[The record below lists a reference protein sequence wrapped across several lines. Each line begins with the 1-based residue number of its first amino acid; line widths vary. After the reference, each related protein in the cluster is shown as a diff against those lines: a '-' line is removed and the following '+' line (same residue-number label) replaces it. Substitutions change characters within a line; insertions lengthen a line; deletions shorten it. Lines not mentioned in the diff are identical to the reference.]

1 MGSIFRSEEMQLS
14 QVFLHTDIAHMCISE
29 LGELGLVQFRDS
41 AAGTSAFQRKFVNEV
56 RRCDEMERKLRFL
69 EKEIEKDKFPIL
81 DTGENPE
88 APAPR
93 EIIDL
98 EGIFEKLENELKEVN
113 SSAEELT
120 KAHIKLSELKQ
131 ILRKTQIFFEECEGL
146 STERFTLPSNDLP
159 LRRLGRTQ
167 ALHDPAMT
175 EENVGLLG
183 GEGMAAGGLRLGW
196 VLADADH
203 FLITSTD
210 QTFEAG
216 SMGIRTTD
224 QRRPLDIYATFT
236 HGMHFAMFLH
246 EVICG
251 LFLEN
256 FWSVA
261 ALFRLFFRS
270 LAGVIHRDRLPA
282 FERMLWRAC
291 RGNVFL
297 KQAEIDEPLED
308 PATGTKVNKSVF
320 LVFFQGDQ
328 LRTRV
333 KKICEGFHA
342 SISPCPDSQVD
353 RRNMAIEV
361 IGKIEDLETVLTQ
374 TKQHRQRILETAAKN
389 LRVWFIKVRKIK
401 AIYHTLNLFN
411 LDVTTKCMVGEC
423 WCAVNDV
430 DKIHLALRRGMERSN
445 STLQPILNGV
455 AIRES
460 PPTYHR
466 TNKFTAAFQNIIDA
480 YGVARYREVNP
491 AMFTV
496 ITFPFL
502 FGVMFGDAGHG
513 LLMFLFALWMVLS
526 ERKLMAKKSGG
537 EVWNTFF
544 GGRYII
550 LLMGI
555 FSVYTG
561 LIYNDVFSRS
571 LNIFG
576 SSWYPTYDSATLVV
590 NDALQLEPG
599 TVNQTTDRMFAGY
612 PYPFGLDPVWQL
624 ATNKIML
631 TNSIKMK
638 MSIILGVLHMLIG
651 ICLGAFNYR
660 FFNEP
665 LAIWCELIPQILF
678 LSSIFVYLILL
689 VFYKWIV
696 YGAEQAGTAPSLL
709 INLINMVRF
718 SYNNDGPP
726 STRTFYSG
734 QQTVQT
740 ILMVIAVLSV
750 PWMLLTKPLILLM
763 RHRAIAKHAARR
775 GLVDSRDNTFVDLGG
790 LTNAGMVEDHIN
802 GGGDSNGVGYHDTT
816 PLHASSSRLSKT
828 SNLSDTDS
836 PSVGNYNE
844 KGLGANPLDKESN
857 LSSEKIVVNDG
868 LQSGAFNDSV
878 DMNEEPFDFGDIMIY
893 QAIHTIEFCLGCIS
907 NTASYLRL
915 WALSLAHAQLSEV
928 LWTMVLHNGLNA
940 KGYYGG
946 ILLVFVF
953 FFWACLTISILL
965 LMEGLSAFLHTLR
978 LHWVEFQNK
987 FYKGDGYP
995 FTPFSFDHC
1004 LNMKSEV

>member
-1 MGSIFRSEEMQLS
+1 MYVDFNSLVLLHHRAVGQRTVRSGFISLSTMASFFRSEEMQLS
-14 QVFLHTDIAHMCISE
+14 QVFLHTDIAYMCISE
-29 LGELGLVQFRDS
+29 LGELGLVQFRDT

-69 EKEIEKDKFPIL
+69 EKEIEKDSFPIL

-113 SSAEELT
+113 SSVEELT
-120 KAHIKLSELKQ
+120 KAHLKLCELKQ
-131 ILRKTQIFFEECEGL
+131 ILRKTQSFFEE
-146 STERFTLPSNDLP
+146 
-159 LRRLGRTQ
+159 
-167 ALHDPAMT
+167 
-175 EENVGLLG
+175 
-183 GEGMAAGGLRLGW
+183 GE
-196 VLADADH
+196 ADH
-203 FLITSTD
+203 LLDTHDDINASERGAFGAD
-210 QTFEAG
+210 GPQP
-216 SMGIRTTD
+216 
-224 QRRPLDIYATFT
+224 RRHID
-236 HGMHFAMFLH
+236 
-246 EVICG
+246 
-251 LFLEN
+251 
-256 FWSVA
+256 
-261 ALFRLFFRS
+261 S
-270 LAGVIHRDRLPA
+270 LAGVIPRDRLPA

-308 PATGTKVNKSVF
+308 PTTGTKVNKSVF

-342 SISPCPDSQVD
+342 SISPCPDSQAD

-361 IGKIEDLETVLTQ
+361 MGKIEDLETVLAQ
-374 TKQHRQRILETAAKN
+374 TKEHRQRILETAAKN
-389 LRVWFIKVRKIK
+389 IRVWFIKVRKIK

-445 STLQPILNGV
+445 STLQPILNGLV
-455 AIRES
+455 TRES

-491 AMFTV
+491 AIFTV

-502 FGVMFGDAGHG
+502 FAVMFGDAGHG
-513 LLMFLFALWMVLS
+513 LLMFLFALWMVVC
-526 ERKLMAKKSGG
+526 ERSLMAKKSTN
-537 EVWNTFF
+537 EVWQMFF
-544 GGRYII
+544 SGRYIL

-555 FSVYTG
+555 FSIYTG

-576 SSWYPTYDSATLVV
+576 SSWYPTYDQATLIK
-590 NDALQLEPG
+590 NDFLQLNPL
-599 TVNQTTDRMFAGY
+599 TVNQTSDRMFAGY
-612 PYPFGLDPVWQL
+612 PYPFGLDPIWQL

-638 MSIILGVLHMLIG
+638 MSIILGVLHMLMG
-651 ICLGAFNYR
+651 IFLGAFNYR

-665 LAIWCELIPQILF
+665 LSIWCELVPQVLF
-678 LSSIFVYLILL
+678 ISSIFLYLIVLI
-689 VFYKWIV
+689 FYKWIAFS
-696 YGAEQAGTAPSLL
+696 AEQSAVAPSLL

-718 SYNNDGPP
+718 SYSNDGPQA
-726 STRTFYSG
+726 THTFYSG
-734 QQTVQT
+734 QQTIQT
-740 ILMVIAVLSV
+740 ILMVIAIISV

-763 RHRAIAKHAARR
+763 RHRAIAKGR
-775 GLVDSRDNTFVDLGG
+775 GG
-790 LTNAGMVEDHIN
+790 
-802 GGGDSNGVGYHDTT
+802 
-816 PLHASSSRLSKT
+816 
-828 SNLSDTDS
+828 
-836 PSVGNYNE
+836 
-844 KGLGANPLDKESN
+844 NPLTTTDTV
-857 LSSEKIVVNDG
+857 SSEKIILNDG
-868 LQSGAFNDSV
+868 LQLGAHGDSPELT
-878 DMNEEPFDFGDIMIY
+878 EEPFDFGDTMIY
-893 QAIHTIEFCLGCIS
+893 QSIHTIEYCLGCIS

-928 LWTMVLHNGLNA
+928 LWTMVFHIGLSIN
-940 KGYYGG
+940 GYYGG
-946 ILLVFVF
+946 IVLVIIF
-953 FFWACLTISILL
+953 FFWAVLTVGILL

-987 FYKGDGYP
+987 FYKGDGYL
-995 FTPFSFDHC
+995 FAPFSFRQCVSGKLD
-1004 LNMKSEV
+1004 S

>member
-1 MGSIFRSEEMQLS
+1 MYVDFNSLVLLHHRAVGQRTVRSGFISLSTMASFFRSEEMQLS
-14 QVFLHTDIAHMCISE
+14 QVFLHTDIAYMCISE
-29 LGELGLVQFRDS
+29 LGELGLVQFRDT

-69 EKEIEKDKFPIL
+69 EKEIEKDSFPIL

-113 SSAEELT
+113 SSVEELT
-120 KAHIKLSELKQ
+120 KAHLKLCELKQ
-131 ILRKTQIFFEECEGL
+131 ILRKTQSFFEE
-146 STERFTLPSNDLP
+146 
-159 LRRLGRTQ
+159 
-167 ALHDPAMT
+167 ALHDPALA

-183 GEGMAAGGLRLGW
+183 GEGIPAAGLRLG
-196 VLADADH
+196 
-203 FLITSTD
+203 
-210 QTFEAG
+210 
-216 SMGIRTTD
+216 
-224 QRRPLDIYATFT
+224 
-236 HGMHFAMFLH
+236 
-246 EVICG
+246 
-251 LFLEN
+251 
-256 FWSVA
+256 
-261 ALFRLFFRS
+261 S
-270 LAGVIHRDRLPA
+270 LAGVIPRDRLPA

-308 PATGTKVNKSVF
+308 PTTGTKVNKSVF

-342 SISPCPDSQVD
+342 SISPCPDSQAD

-361 IGKIEDLETVLTQ
+361 MGKIEDLETVLAQ
-374 TKQHRQRILETAAKN
+374 TKEHRQRILETAAKN
-389 LRVWFIKVRKIK
+389 IRVWFIKVRKIK

-445 STLQPILNGV
+445 STLQPILNGLV
-455 AIRES
+455 TRES

-491 AMFTV
+491 AIFTV

-502 FGVMFGDAGHG
+502 FAVMFGDAGHG
-513 LLMFLFALWMVLS
+513 LLMFLFALWMVVC
-526 ERKLMAKKSGG
+526 ERSLMAKKSTN
-537 EVWNTFF
+537 EVWQMFF
-544 GGRYII
+544 SGRYIL

-555 FSVYTG
+555 FSIYTG

-576 SSWYPTYDSATLVV
+576 SSWYPTYDQATLIK
-590 NDALQLEPG
+590 NDFLQLNPL
-599 TVNQTTDRMFAGY
+599 TVNQTSDRMFAGY
-612 PYPFGLDPVWQL
+612 PYPFGLDPIWQL

-638 MSIILGVLHMLIG
+638 MSIILGVLHMLMG
-651 ICLGAFNYR
+651 IFLGAFNYR

-665 LAIWCELIPQILF
+665 LSIWCELVPQVLF
-678 LSSIFVYLILL
+678 ISSIFLYLIVLI
-689 VFYKWIV
+689 FYKWIAFS
-696 YGAEQAGTAPSLL
+696 AEQSAVAPSLL

-718 SYNNDGPP
+718 SYSNDGPQA
-726 STRTFYSG
+726 THTFYSG
-734 QQTVQT
+734 QQTIQT
-740 ILMVIAVLSV
+740 ILMVIAIISV

-763 RHRAIAKHAARR
+763 RHRAIAKGR
-775 GLVDSRDNTFVDLGG
+775 GG
-790 LTNAGMVEDHIN
+790 
-802 GGGDSNGVGYHDTT
+802 
-816 PLHASSSRLSKT
+816 
-828 SNLSDTDS
+828 
-836 PSVGNYNE
+836 
-844 KGLGANPLDKESN
+844 NPLTTTDTV
-857 LSSEKIVVNDG
+857 SSEKIILNDG
-868 LQSGAFNDSV
+868 LQLGAHGDSPELT
-878 DMNEEPFDFGDIMIY
+878 EEPFDFGDTMIY
-893 QAIHTIEFCLGCIS
+893 QSIHTIEYCLGCIS

-928 LWTMVLHNGLNA
+928 LWTMVFHIGLSIN
-940 KGYYGG
+940 GYYGG
-946 ILLVFVF
+946 IVLVIIF
-953 FFWACLTISILL
+953 FFWAVLTVGILL

-987 FYKGDGYP
+987 FYKGDGYL
-995 FTPFSFDHC
+995 FAPFSFRQCVSGKLD
-1004 LNMKSEV
+1004 S

>member
-131 ILRKTQIFFEECEGL
+131 ILRKTQNFFEECEGL
-146 STERFTLPSNDLP
+146 SIERFTLPSNDLP

-183 GEGMAAGGLRLGW
+183 GEGVAAGGLRLG
-196 VLADADH
+196 
-203 FLITSTD
+203 
-210 QTFEAG
+210 
-216 SMGIRTTD
+216 
-224 QRRPLDIYATFT
+224 
-236 HGMHFAMFLH
+236 
-246 EVICG
+246 
-251 LFLEN
+251 
-256 FWSVA
+256 
-261 ALFRLFFRS
+261 S

-555 FSVYTG
+555 FSMYTG
-561 LIYNDVFSRS
+561 LVYNDVFSRS

-576 SSWYPTYDSATLVV
+576 SSWYPTYDNATLVL

-624 ATNKIML
+624 STNKIML

-689 VFYKWIV
+689 IFYKWIV

-740 ILMVIAVLSV
+740 ILMIIAVLSV

-775 GLVDSRDNTFVDLGG
+775 GLVDPRDSTFVDLGG

-836 PSVGNYNE
+836 PSV
-844 KGLGANPLDKESN
+844 DSH
-857 LSSEKIVVNDG
+857 SEK
-868 LQSGAFNDSV
+868 
-878 DMNEEPFDFGDIMIY
+878 FDFGDIMIY

-928 LWTMVLHNGLNA
+928 LWTMVLHNGLSA

-953 FFWACLTISILL
+953 FFWACLTVSILL

>member
-1 MGSIFRSEEMQLS
+1 MYVDFNSLVLLHHRAVGQRTVRSGFISLSTMASFFRSEEMQLS
-14 QVFLHTDIAHMCISE
+14 QVFLHTDIAYMCISE
-29 LGELGLVQFRDS
+29 LGELGLVQFRDT

-69 EKEIEKDKFPIL
+69 EKEIEKDSFPIL

-113 SSAEELT
+113 SSVEELT
-120 KAHIKLSELKQ
+120 KAHLKLCELKQ
-131 ILRKTQIFFEECEGL
+131 ILRKTQSFFEE
-146 STERFTLPSNDLP
+146 
-159 LRRLGRTQ
+159 
-167 ALHDPAMT
+167 
-175 EENVGLLG
+175 
-183 GEGMAAGGLRLGW
+183 GE
-196 VLADADH
+196 ADH
-203 FLITSTD
+203 LLDTHDDINASERGAFGAD
-210 QTFEAG
+210 GPQP
-216 SMGIRTTD
+216 
-224 QRRPLDIYATFT
+224 RRHID
-236 HGMHFAMFLH
+236 
-246 EVICG
+246 
-251 LFLEN
+251 
-256 FWSVA
+256 
-261 ALFRLFFRS
+261 S
-270 LAGVIHRDRLPA
+270 LAGVIPRDRLPA

-308 PATGTKVNKSVF
+308 PTTGTKVNKSVF

-342 SISPCPDSQVD
+342 SISPCPDSQAD

-361 IGKIEDLETVLTQ
+361 MGKIEDLETVLAQ
-374 TKQHRQRILETAAKN
+374 TKEHRQRILETAAKN
-389 LRVWFIKVRKIK
+389 IRVWFIKVRKIK

-445 STLQPILNGV
+445 STLQPILNGLV
-455 AIRES
+455 TRES

-491 AMFTV
+491 AIFTV

-502 FGVMFGDAGHG
+502 FAVMFGDAGHG
-513 LLMFLFALWMVLS
+513 LLMFLFALWMVVC
-526 ERKLMAKKSGG
+526 ERSLMAKKSTN
-537 EVWNTFF
+537 EVWQMFF
-544 GGRYII
+544 SGRYIL

-555 FSVYTG
+555 FSIYTG

-576 SSWYPTYDSATLVV
+576 SSWYPTYDQATLIK
-590 NDALQLEPG
+590 NDFLQLNPL
-599 TVNQTTDRMFAGY
+599 TVNQTSDRMFAGY
-612 PYPFGLDPVWQL
+612 PYPFGLDPIWQL

-638 MSIILGVLHMLIG
+638 MSIILGVLHMLMG
-651 ICLGAFNYR
+651 IFLGAFNYR

-665 LAIWCELIPQILF
+665 LSIWCELVPQVLF
-678 LSSIFVYLILL
+678 ISSIFLYLIVLI
-689 VFYKWIV
+689 FYKWIAFS
-696 YGAEQAGTAPSLL
+696 AEQSAVAPSLL

-718 SYNNDGPP
+718 SYSNDGPQA
-726 STRTFYSG
+726 THTFYSG
-734 QQTVQT
+734 QQTIQT
-740 ILMVIAVLSV
+740 ILMVIAIISV

-763 RHRAIAKHAARR
+763 RHRAIAKRAARSAAAADVCDSAY
-775 GLVDSRDNTFVDLGG
+775 VDVGG
-790 LTNAGMVEDHIN
+790 LSNAGMMEEPLIAEGDN
-802 GGGDSNGVGYHDTT
+802 GAGYHDTT
-816 PLHASSSRLSKT
+816 PLHTSSSRLSKASTTTQT
-828 SNLSDTDS
+828 STSSLASQT
-836 PSVGNYNE
+836 E
-844 KGLGANPLDKESN
+844 K
-857 LSSEKIVVNDG
+857 
-868 LQSGAFNDSV
+868 
-878 DMNEEPFDFGDIMIY
+878 FDFGDTMIY
-893 QAIHTIEFCLGCIS
+893 QSIHTIEYCLGCIS

-928 LWTMVLHNGLNA
+928 LWTMVFHIGLSIN
-940 KGYYGG
+940 GYYGG
-946 ILLVFVF
+946 IVLVIIF
-953 FFWACLTISILL
+953 FFWAVLTVGILL

-987 FYKGDGYP
+987 FYKGDGYL
-995 FTPFSFDHC
+995 FAPFSFRQCVSGKLD
-1004 LNMKSEV
+1004 S